1 VANLGAPDV
10 PWGQENGSVIGD
22 VVTIYPPGGTTV
34 RRHNRLGLA
43 GFAAVAAAVLAAAG
57 CSSSSSSSAAATS
70 TSAAPASSLPASTG
84 TGGQGAQSVTN
95 YLTYTGGKAGP
106 ADKSLPPVY
115 IGYVNQQGG
124 PTAVGLLA
132 TAGAQMAVNYANAE
146 LGGVGG
152 HPIQLVTCFIASAEE
167 EGTVCAQKFLANKKV
182 NVIEL
187 GGVAIGVQ
195 SFFGTLGGAK
205 PVIDGVAATPVDS
218 VQKNAVILFG
228 DATHILAPFGTY
240 AKDVLHAKTAA
251 LVYPSDNAGIAVG
264 AAAIKAGLVS
274 AGISVKAVG
283 YPETQT
289 DLTSVLTA
297 AGAQTADM
305 VIPYS
310 DTAGCVNLAKSLK
323 TLGIT
328 DTKKIVSAPLCLNG
342 QVIKGLGDFPHWTYS
357 IASSLYGD
365 PSDPGMPAYE
375 AVAKKYSTEAN
386 APDPWNIV
394 DFGQTL
400 TTIKIMNEVGY
411 ASLSPSAIQAKAKAF
426 TGPQALGAPALDCG
440 KYSNAPG
447 VCNDRIQFFEY
458 TGGVTSGKPN
468 WIKAAGWLQPPS

>member
-1 VANLGAPDV
+1 
-10 PWGQENGSVIGD
+10 
-22 VVTIYPPGGTTV
+22 
-34 RRHNRLGLA
+34 
-43 GFAAVAAAVLAAAG
+43 
-57 CSSSSSSSAAATS
+57 
-70 TSAAPASSLPASTG
+70 
-84 TGGQGAQSVTN
+84 
-95 YLTYTGGKAGP
+95 
-106 ADKSLPPVY
+106 
-115 IGYVNQQGG
+115 
-124 PTAVGLLA
+124 
-132 TAGAQMAVNYANAE
+132 
-146 LGGVGG
+146 
-152 HPIQLVTCFIASAEE
+152 
-167 EGTVCAQKFLANKKV
+167 
-182 NVIEL
+182 
-187 GGVAIGVQ
+187 
-195 SFFGTLGGAK
+195 
-205 PVIDGVAATPVDS
+205 
-218 VQKNAVILFG
+218 
-228 DATHILAPFGTY
+228 
-240 AKDVLHAKTAA
+240 
-251 LVYPSDNAGIAVG
+251 
-264 AAAIKAGLVS
+264 
-274 AGISVKAVG
+274 
-283 YPETQT
+283 
-289 DLTSVLTA
+289 VLTA

-357 IASSLYGD
+357 IASSLFGD

>member
-1 VANLGAPDV
+1 
-10 PWGQENGSVIGD
+10 
-22 VVTIYPPGGTTV
+22 
-34 RRHNRLGLA
+34 
-43 GFAAVAAAVLAAAG
+43 
-57 CSSSSSSSAAATS
+57 
-70 TSAAPASSLPASTG
+70 
-84 TGGQGAQSVTN
+84 
-95 YLTYTGGKAGP
+95 
-106 ADKSLPPVY
+106 
-115 IGYVNQQGG
+115 
-124 PTAVGLLA
+124 
-132 TAGAQMAVNYANAE
+132 MAVNYANAE

-195 SFFGTLGGAK
+195 SFFGTLDGAK
-205 PVIDGVAATPVDS
+205 PVIDGVAATPIDS

-264 AAAIKAGLVS
+264 AAAIKAGLAA
-274 AGISVKAVG
+274 AGVSVKSVG

-328 DTKKIVSAPLCLNG
+328 DPKKIVSAPLCLNG
-342 QVIKGLGDFPHWTYS
+342 QVITGLGDFPHWTYS
-357 IASSLYGD
+357 IASSLFGD
-365 PSDPGMPAYE
+365 PSDPGMPRLRGGGEEVLHPGERARPVE
-375 AVAKKYSTEAN
+375 HRQLR
-386 APDPWNIV
+386 PDADDHQDHERGRLREPV
-394 DFGQTL
+394 PVGDPGQGEGVHRTAGARRSRARL
-400 TTIKIMNEVGY
+400 RQVLQRAGRVQRPY
-411 ASLSPSAIQAKAKAF
+411 PVLRVHGRRDQRQAQLDQ
-426 TGPQALGAPALDCG
+426 GVRLAPAAVLNRLG
-440 KYSNAPG
+440 RAA
-447 VCNDRIQFFEY
+447 
-458 TGGVTSGKPN
+458 
-468 WIKAAGWLQPPS
+468 AAGLTRGRGVRHSAPVPGTPDTRKE

>member
-1 VANLGAPDV
+1 
-10 PWGQENGSVIGD
+10 
-22 VVTIYPPGGTTV
+22 
-34 RRHNRLGLA
+34 
-43 GFAAVAAAVLAAAG
+43 
-57 CSSSSSSSAAATS
+57 
-70 TSAAPASSLPASTG
+70 
-84 TGGQGAQSVTN
+84 
-95 YLTYTGGKAGP
+95 
-106 ADKSLPPVY
+106 
-115 IGYVNQQGG
+115 
-124 PTAVGLLA
+124 
-132 TAGAQMAVNYANAE
+132 MAVNYANAE
-146 LGGVGG
+146 LGGVNG

-195 SFFGTLGGAK
+195 SFFSTLGGDK
-205 PVIDGVAATPVDS
+205 PVIDGVAATPIDS

-264 AAAIKAGLVS
+264 AAAIKAGLVA
-274 AGISVKAVG
+274 AGVSVKAVG

-328 DTKKIVSAPLCLNG
+328 DPKKIVSAPLCLNG

-357 IASSLYGD
+357 IASSLFGD

-375 AVAKKYSTEAN
+375 AVAKKYSTPAN

-400 TTIKIMNEVGY
+400 TTIKIMNEIGY
-411 ASLSPSAIQAKAKAF
+411 ASLSPSAILAKAKAF
-426 TGPQALGAPALDCG
+426 TGPQALGAPALACG

-458 TGGVTSGKPN
+458 TGGVTSGKPE
-468 WIKAAGWLQPPS
+468 WTKEAGWLQPPS

>member
-1 VANLGAPDV
+1 
-10 PWGQENGSVIGD
+10 
-22 VVTIYPPGGTTV
+22 
-34 RRHNRLGLA
+34 
-43 GFAAVAAAVLAAAG
+43 
-57 CSSSSSSSAAATS
+57 
-70 TSAAPASSLPASTG
+70 
-84 TGGQGAQSVTN
+84 
-95 YLTYTGGKAGP
+95 
-106 ADKSLPPVY
+106 
-115 IGYVNQQGG
+115 
-124 PTAVGLLA
+124 
-132 TAGAQMAVNYANAE
+132 
-146 LGGVGG
+146 
-152 HPIQLVTCFIASAEE
+152 
-167 EGTVCAQKFLANKKV
+167 
-182 NVIEL
+182 
-187 GGVAIGVQ
+187 
-195 SFFGTLGGAK
+195 
-205 PVIDGVAATPVDS
+205 
-218 VQKNAVILFG
+218 VILFG

-264 AAAIKAGLVS
+264 AAAIKAGLVA

-310 DTAGCVNLAKSLK
+310 DTAGCVNLAKSLT

-328 DTKKIVSAPLCLNG
+328 DPKKIVSAPLCLNG
-342 QVIKGLGDFPHWTYS
+342 QVIQGLGDFPHWTYS
-357 IASSLYGD
+357 IASSLFGD
-365 PSDPGMPAYE
+365 PTDPGMPAYE
-375 AVAKKYSTEAN
+375 AVAKKYSTPAN
-386 APDPWNIV
+386 ESDPWNIV

-411 ASLSPSAIQAKAKAF
+411 PNLSPSAILAKAKAF

-458 TGGVTSGKPN
+458 TGGVTKGKPQ
-468 WIKAAGWLQPPS
+468 WTKLAGWLTPPTG